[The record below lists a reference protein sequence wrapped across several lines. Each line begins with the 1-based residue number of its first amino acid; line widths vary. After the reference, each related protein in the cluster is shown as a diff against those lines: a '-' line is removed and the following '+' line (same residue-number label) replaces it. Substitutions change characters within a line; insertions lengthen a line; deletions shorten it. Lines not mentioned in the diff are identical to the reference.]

1 MLEKL
6 TYEEV
11 EQLNFLCTSLHP
23 QNALAAQLL
32 VTFYVLTCNG
42 EEIFYMKM
50 IHNNRTREHVT
61 TSSVVVA
68 F

>member
-32 VTFYVLTCNG
+32 IAFYVLNG

-50 IHNNRTREHVT
+50 NHNSRTREHVT